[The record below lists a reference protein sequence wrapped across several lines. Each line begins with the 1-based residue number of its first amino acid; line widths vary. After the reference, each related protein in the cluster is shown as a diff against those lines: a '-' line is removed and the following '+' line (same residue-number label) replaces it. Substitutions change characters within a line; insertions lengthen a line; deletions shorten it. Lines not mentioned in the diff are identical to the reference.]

1 MIGREKEVEALEGCL
16 ESNES
21 QFIAVYGRRRIGK
34 TMLVREA
41 YAGRFTFL
49 HTGLANVGMAEQLAA
64 FRDALCEYGLADCK
78 EFRSWR
84 EAFGA
89 LKKLLMASKQEK
101 KIVFIDEMP
110 WMDTPRSG
118 FVPALEYFWN
128 NWAAWEKNIVLVICG
143 SATSWIIKKV
153 IRNRGGLH
161 NRVTRQICLRPFT
174 LRECEL
180 YSQSRQF
187 PFSRQEII
195 AVYMILGGVPY
206 YWSLL
211 NGSESVA
218 QNVDRLFFAPEGE
231 LRLEFSSLYKSLF
244 KNASPHLKI
253 VEALSGRKCG
263 MVREEIMAATGL
275 CAGGKITTALEELE
289 ECGLIRKY
297 QAFGKKSRDAL
308 YQLMDNFTLF
318 HLKFASARNRH
329 EARHWTE
336 SLDTAEQNVWSGL
349 AFERVCLQH
358 VDQIRKAMGIS
369 GMLTSVCSWSCRG
382 DGEKRGA
389 QVDLVIDRRD
399 RLVDLCEIKYSTH
412 PFKVTL
418 ATNDELRRKRW
429 RFAEETKTRRGL
441 RTVLIAAEGV
451 ADGSYRGEFHTLVTG
466 NDLFC
471 DD

>member
-1 MIGREKEVEALEGCL
+1 MIGRENEVKVLEDCL
-16 ESNES
+16 KSDES

-41 YAGRFTFL
+41 YAGRFAFL
-49 HTGLANVGMAEQLAA
+49 HTGLANVGMADQLAA
-64 FRDALCEYGLADCK
+64 FRDALCEYGLADGD
-78 EFRSWR
+78 EPHSWR
-84 EAFGA
+84 EAFAA

-118 FVPALEYFWN
+118 FVSALEYFWN

-174 LRECEL
+174 LRECEQ
-180 YSQSRQF
+180 YSRSRQF

-211 NGSESVA
+211 NGAGSVA

-231 LRLEFSSLYKSLF
+231 LRLEFFSLYKSLF
-244 KNASPHLKI
+244 RNAAPHLKI

-263 MVREEIMAATGL
+263 MVREEIMSATGL

-289 ECGLIRKY
+289 ECGLIRRY
-297 QAFGKKSRDAL
+297 QAFGKRSRDAL

-329 EARHWTE
+329 EAWHWTE
-336 SLDTAEQNVWSGL
+336 SLDTSEQNVWSGL

-382 DGEKRGA
+382 DGEKKGA

-399 RLVDLCEIKYSTH
+399 RLVDLCEIKYSTR

-429 RFAEETKTRRGL
+429 RFADETKTRRGL

-466 NDLFC
+466 DDLFV
-471 DD
+471 DV

>member
-1 MIGREKEVEALEGCL
+1 MIGRENEVKVLEDCL
-16 ESNES
+16 KSDES

-41 YAGRFTFL
+41 YAGRFAFL
-49 HTGLANVGMAEQLAA
+49 HTGLANVGMADQLAA
-64 FRDALCEYGLADCK
+64 FRDALCEYGLADGD
-78 EFRSWR
+78 EPHSWR
-84 EAFGA
+84 EAFAA

-118 FVPALEYFWN
+118 FVSALEYFWN

-174 LRECEL
+174 LRECEQ
-180 YSQSRQF
+180 YSRSRQF

-211 NGSESVA
+211 NGAGSVA

-231 LRLEFSSLYKSLF
+231 LRLEFFSLYKSLF
-244 KNASPHLKI
+244 RNAAPHLKI

-263 MVREEIMAATGL
+263 MVREEIMSATGL

-289 ECGLIRKY
+289 ECGLIRRY
-297 QAFGKKSRDAL
+297 QAFGKRSRDAL

-336 SLDTAEQNVWSGL
+336 SLDTSEQNVWSGL

-358 VDQIRKAMGIS
+358 IDQIRKAMGIS

-382 DGEKRGA
+382 DGEKKGA

-418 ATNDELRRKRW
+418 AMNDELRRKRW

-451 ADGSYRGEFHTLVTG
+451 ANGSYRGEFHTLVTG
-466 NDLFC
+466 DDLFV
-471 DD
+471 DV

>member
-1 MIGREKEVEALEGCL
+1 MIGRENEVKVLEDCL
-16 ESNES
+16 KSNES

-41 YAGRFTFL
+41 YAGRFAFL
-49 HTGLANVGMAEQLAA
+49 HTGLANVGMADQLAA
-64 FRDALCEYGLADCK
+64 FRDALCEYGLADGD
-78 EFRSWR
+78 EPHSWR
-84 EAFGA
+84 EAFGS

-118 FVPALEYFWN
+118 FVSALEYFWN

-174 LRECEL
+174 LRECEQ
-180 YSQSRQF
+180 YSRSRQF

-211 NGSESVA
+211 NGAESVA

-231 LRLEFSSLYKSLF
+231 LRLEFFSLYKSLF
-244 KNASPHLKI
+244 RNAAPHLKI

-263 MVREEIMAATGL
+263 MVREEIMSATGL

-289 ECGLIRKY
+289 ECGLIRRY
-297 QAFGKKSRDAL
+297 QAFGKRSRDAL

-336 SLDTAEQNVWSGL
+336 SLDTSEQNVWSGL

-382 DGEKRGA
+382 DGEKKGA

-418 ATNDELRRKRW
+418 AMNDELRRKRW

-451 ADGSYRGEFHTLVTG
+451 ANGSYRGEFHTLVTG
-466 NDLFC
+466 DDLFV
-471 DD
+471 DV

>member
-1 MIGREKEVEALEGCL
+1 MIGREKEIGVLMEGL

-64 FRDALCEYGLADCK
+64 FRDALCEYGLDGCG
-78 EFRSWR
+78 ELHSWR

-89 LKKLLMASKQEK
+89 LKKLLSASKQGK

-128 NWAAWEKNIVLVICG
+128 NWAAWEKNIILVICG

-153 IRNRGGLH
+153 IRDRGGLH

-174 LRECEL
+174 LHECEL
-180 YSQSRQF
+180 YSRERSF
-187 PFSRQEII
+187 PFSRQELLK
-195 AVYMILGGVPY
+195 AYMILGGVPY

-211 NGSESVA
+211 NGAESIA

-244 KNASPHLKI
+244 KNAVPHLKI

-263 MVREEIMAATGL
+263 MVREEIMSATGL
-275 CAGGKITTALEELE
+275 CAGGMITTALEELE
-289 ECGLIRKY
+289 ECGLIRRY
-297 QAFGKKSRDAL
+297 LAFGKKSRDSL
-308 YQLMDNFTLF
+308 FQLMDNFTLF
-318 HLKFASARNRH
+318 HLKFASARNRQ
-329 EARHWTE
+329 EERHWTE
-336 SLDTAEQNVWSGL
+336 SLDTPEQNAWSGL

-382 DGEKRGA
+382 AGEKKGA

-399 RLVDLCEIKYSTH
+399 RLIDLCEIKYSAH

-418 ATNDELRRKRW
+418 AVNDELRRKRW

-466 NDLFC
+466 DDLFRG
-471 DD
+471 

>member
-1 MIGREKEVEALEGCL
+1 MIGRENEVKVLEDCL
-16 ESNES
+16 KSNES

-41 YAGRFTFL
+41 YAGRFAFL
-49 HTGLANVGMAEQLAA
+49 HTGLANVGMADQLAA
-64 FRDALCEYGLADCK
+64 FRDALCEYGLADGD
-78 EFRSWR
+78 ELHSWR
-84 EAFGA
+84 EAFGL

-118 FVPALEYFWN
+118 FVSALEYFWN

-174 LRECEL
+174 LRECEQ
-180 YSQSRQF
+180 YSRSRQF

-211 NGSESVA
+211 NGAESVA

-231 LRLEFSSLYKSLF
+231 LRLEFFSLYKSLF
-244 KNASPHLKI
+244 RNAAPHLKI

-263 MVREEIMAATGL
+263 MVREEIMSATGL

-289 ECGLIRKY
+289 ECGLIRRY
-297 QAFGKKSRDAL
+297 QAFGKRSRDAL

-336 SLDTAEQNVWSGL
+336 SLDTSEQNVWSGL

-358 VDQIRKAMGIS
+358 IDQIRKAMGIS

-382 DGEKRGA
+382 DGEKKGA

-418 ATNDELRRKRW
+418 AMNDELRRKRW

-451 ADGSYRGEFHTLVTG
+451 ANGSYRGEFHTLVTG
-466 NDLFC
+466 DDLFV
-471 DD
+471 DV